1 MLRKKV
7 IIILAKLKDEIRSLM
22 FIFKGGNNFNN
33 KNIRDK
39 DFRFYIF
46 SNYVYLLCLGI
57 HFLMILLFAFL
68 NIKIMTIFNIFS
80 CLVYIFN
87 LIINCKAK
95 LSLAYHITIF
105 EIISHSFLATVCFG
119 WESNFYLYSIGL
131 IIFTMFSTFLKLK
144 VKIIEV
150 LLITITLSISYII
163 TADYSILY
171 RLSRVTV
178 VNIGLANII
187 LSILGMSFIIY
198 RYYKATEKLNEELR
212 KISEIDGLTGAYNR
226 MFFDQSL
233 KDLVEDILEENKSSS
248 KINLGIAIIDIDDF
262 KRINDNYG
270 HNVGDIY
277 LKIFAK
283 RLSKLNFENAIFMR
297 ISGDEFGVYIHGYDE
312 VNDYDIKKVWEEI
325 ENKILSSQFEIQD
338 NKHFIYCSAGM
349 AVYAEDTNSVYE
361 LIDYADFAMY
371 IAKKSGKN
379 SYRRFNLEQYKSA
392 KN

>member
-262 KRINDNYG
+262 KRINDIYG
-270 HNVGDIY
+270 HIVGDSV
-277 LKIFAK
+277 L
-283 RLSKLNFENAIFMR
+283 
-297 ISGDEFGVYIHGYDE
+297 
-312 VNDYDIKKVWEEI
+312 KKVVEIMKESTSSKDLVCRYGGEEFAILFLKSSRRRVLKAIRDIRVGI
-325 ENKILSSQFEIQD
+325 EDCEFDFNDKSIRGHVTVSIGLAGFEDFYTNDPLTIL
-338 NKHFIYCSAGM
+338 N
-349 AVYAEDTNSVYE
+349 
-361 LIDYADFAMY
+361 LADQRLY
-371 IAKKSGKN
+371 QAKNRGKN
-379 SYRRFNLEQYKSA
+379 KVVSS
-392 KN
+392 